1 MSNYICVSYADLIS
15 TSPATDISNVA
26 FESVALSPAQVH
38 DYAASCYATSKR
50 NGFWAEDWPITRN
63 TAMMTCEMA
72 EVLEVFRKC
81 SDRVKA
87 GVDVPRD
94 TLIAFMEES
103 GLFLRHGEPAD
114 ELSED
119 AADQWY
125 KEAYAKIVKGYPQ
138 EEIIDVA
145 IYLLDAVG
153 HNNWD
158 VLFAYVEDDVNHFL
172 TQAFIERCNPF
183 FNPVSSEYMFRN
195 AHPTEIACAFYALLF
210 AFKGPVDCHAGLL
223 LRFLEKWMFSMG
235 WDFQWHL
242 RAKMLYN
249 NLRSPMHG
257 GKKF

>member
-15 TSPATDISNVA
+15 IGCAPDISNVA
-26 FESVALSPAQVH
+26 FEHVALSPMQVY

-94 TLIAFMEES
+94 TLIALMEES

-114 ELSED
+114 ELSDD

-125 KEAYAKIVKGYPQ
+125 KDAYAKIVKGYPQ
-138 EEIIDVA
+138 EEITDVA
-145 IYLLDAVG
+145 IYLLDAIG
-153 HNNWD
+153 HNNWG
-158 VLFAYVEDDVNHFL
+158 VLFDCAEDGINHFL
-172 TQAFIERCNPF
+172 AQSSIERCNPF
-183 FNPVSSEYMFRN
+183 FNSVSSEYMFRN
-195 AHPTEIACAFYALLF
+195 AHPTEIACEFYAILF
-210 AFKGPVDCHAGLL
+210 AFKGPVEYHAGFL

>member
-1 MSNYICVSYADLIS
+1 
-15 TSPATDISNVA
+15 
-26 FESVALSPAQVH
+26 
-38 DYAASCYATSKR
+38 
-50 NGFWAEDWPITRN
+50 
-63 TAMMTCEMA
+63 
-72 EVLEVFRKC
+72 
-81 SDRVKA
+81 
-87 GVDVPRD
+87 
-94 TLIAFMEES
+94 MEES

-223 LRFLEKWMFSMG
+223 LRFLEKWMFSMS

-249 NLRSPMHG
+249 ALRSPMHG

>member
-1 MSNYICVSYADLIS
+1 MSNSICVSYADLIS
-15 TSPATDISNVA
+15 ISPATDISNVA

-72 EVLEVFRKC
+72 EVLEVFRKS

-94 TLIAFMEES
+94 TLIALMEES

-114 ELSED
+114 ELSDD

-125 KEAYAKIVKGYPQ
+125 KDAYAKIVKGYPQ
-138 EEIIDVA
+138 EEITDVA
-145 IYLLDAVG
+145 IYLLDAIG
-153 HNNWD
+153 HNNWG
-158 VLFAYVEDDVNHFL
+158 VLFDCAEDGINHFL
-172 TQAFIERCNPF
+172 AQSSIERCNPF
-183 FNPVSSEYMFRN
+183 FNSVSSEYMFRN
-195 AHPTEIACAFYALLF
+195 AHPTEIACEFYAILF
-210 AFKGPVDCHAGLL
+210 AFKGPVEYHAGFL

-235 WDFQWHL
+235 WGFQWHL

>member
-1 MSNYICVSYADLIS
+1 MKNSICVSYADLIS

-26 FESVALSPAQVH
+26 FEHVALSPMQVY

-50 NGFWAEDWPITRN
+50 NGFWAEDWPTTRN

-94 TLIAFMEES
+94 TLIALMEES

-153 HNNWD
+153 HNGWD
-158 VLFAYVEDDVNHFL
+158 VSFDIIESDINRFL
-172 TQAFIERCNPF
+172 TSSSIESCNPF

-195 AHPTEIACAFYALLF
+195 AHPTEIACAFHTILF
-210 AFKGPVDCHAGLL
+210 SYKGPVKYHAGLL

-242 RAKMLYN
+242 RAKMFYN
-249 NLRSPMHG
+249 ALRSPMHG

>member
-1 MSNYICVSYADLIS
+1 MSNSICVSYADLIII
-15 TSPATDISNVA
+15 SPVTDISNVA

-72 EVLEVFRKC
+72 EVLEVFRKS

-94 TLIAFMEES
+94 TLIALMEES
-103 GLFLRHGEPAD
+103 GLFLRYGEPAD
-114 ELSED
+114 ELSDD

-125 KEAYAKIVKGYPQ
+125 KDAYAMIVKGYPQ
-138 EEIIDVA
+138 EEITDVA
-145 IYLLDAVG
+145 IYLLDAIG
-153 HNNWD
+153 HNNWG
-158 VLFAYVEDDVNHFL
+158 VLFDCAEDGINHFL
-172 TQAFIERCNPF
+172 AQSSIERCNPF
-183 FNPVSSEYMFRN
+183 FNSVSSEYMFRN
-195 AHPTEIACAFYALLF
+195 AHPTEIACEFYAILF
-210 AFKGPVDCHAGLL
+210 AFKGPVEYHAGFL

>member
-1 MSNYICVSYADLIS
+1 MSNSICVSYADLIS
-15 TSPATDISNVA
+15 ISPATDISNVA

-72 EVLEVFRKC
+72 EVLEVFRKS

-94 TLIAFMEES
+94 TLIALMEES

-114 ELSED
+114 ELSDD

-125 KEAYAKIVKGYPQ
+125 KDAYAKIVKGYPQ
-138 EEIIDVA
+138 EEITDVA
-145 IYLLDAVG
+145 IYLLDAIG
-153 HNNWD
+153 HNNWG
-158 VLFAYVEDDVNHFL
+158 VLFDCAEDGINHFL
-172 TQAFIERCNPF
+172 AQSSIERCNPF
-183 FNPVSSEYMFRN
+183 FNSVSSEYMFRN
-195 AHPTEIACAFYALLF
+195 AHPTEIACEFYAILF
-210 AFKGPVDCHAGLL
+210 AFKGTVEYHAGFL

-249 NLRSPMHG
+249 NLRPPMHG

>member
-72 EVLEVFRKC
+72 EVLEVFRKR

-94 TLIAFMEES
+94 TLIALMEES

-125 KEAYAKIVKGYPQ
+125 KEAYAMIVKGYPQ

-172 TQAFIERCNPF
+172 I
-183 FNPVSSEYMFRN
+183 SSEYMFRN